1 MRLSSRTARFS
12 ARATWKVG
20 GILAGHDYT
29 SCKPDCE
36 NGNGWDL
43 NFDGTV
49 DPTGL
54 AVKGAV
60 DDFAIKIRRQ
70 VVLVYDE
77 RPSQFWTWMMRK

>member
-1 MRLSSRTARFS
+1 VKVEKWAKNGQKGQNSQPLS
-12 ARATWKVG
+12 
-20 GILAGHDYT
+20 
-29 SCKPDCE
+29 P
-36 NGNGWDL
+36 GNGRDL

-77 RPSQFWTWMMRK
+77 RPSQFWTWMMGK

>member
-1 MRLSSRTARFS
+1 MASWQDMITL
-12 ARATWKVG
+12 RASQTK
-20 GILAGHDYT
+20 
-29 SCKPDCE
+29 
-36 NGNGWDL
+36 NGSGWDL